1 MISALELRHIIES
14 GLLPR
19 SSTCTVNP
27 KGALLIKMIEASS
40 GRVELFVP
48 GVLVSD
54 LTSSRAISNL
64 ISELRTEMAARKNA
78 LCVSAAVNNRLAAS
92 NPTRSRRL
100 KSCGWGDQAAGVTP
114 QR

>member
-14 GLLPR
+14 GLLPS

-48 GVLVSD
+48 GVLASE

-64 ISELRTEMAARKNA
+64 ISELRIEMAARQNA
-78 LCVSAAVNNRLAAS
+78 LCMGATVN
-92 NPTRSRRL
+92 
-100 KSCGWGDQAAGVTP
+100 G
-114 QR
+114 

>member
-19 SSTCTVNP
+19 SCTCSVNP
-27 KGALLIKMIEASS
+27 KGSLLVKMIEPSS

-48 GVLVSD
+48 SVLASD

-64 ISELRTEMAARKNA
+64 IGKLRIEMAARQKICA
-78 LCVSAAVNNRLAAS
+78 
-92 NPTRSRRL
+92 
-100 KSCGWGDQAAGVTP
+100 
-114 QR
+114 

>member
-19 SSTCTVNP
+19 SCTCSVNP
-27 KGALLIKMIEASS
+27 QGSLLIKMIEASS

-48 GVLVSD
+48 GVLASD

-64 ISELRTEMAARKNA
+64 LGELRIEMTARKA
-78 LCVSAAVNNRLAAS
+78 ICA
-92 NPTRSRRL
+92 
-100 KSCGWGDQAAGVTP
+100 
-114 QR
+114 

>member
-19 SSTCTVNP
+19 SCTCTVNP
-27 KGALLIKMIEASS
+27 KGSLLIKMIEPSS

-48 GVLVSD
+48 GLLASE

-64 ISELRTEMAARKNA
+64 ISELRIEIAARQNA
-78 LCVSAAVNNRLAAS
+78 VCVSAAVNGGLAAS
-92 NPTRSRRL
+92 EPTRSRRF
-100 KSCGWGDQAAGVTP
+100 KSY
-114 QR
+114 

>member
-19 SSTCTVNP
+19 SCTCTVNL
-27 KGALLIKMIEASS
+27 KGALLIKMIEPSS

-48 GVLVSD
+48 SVLASD

-64 ISELRTEMAARKNA
+64 IGELRIEMAARKTICA
-78 LCVSAAVNNRLAAS
+78 
-92 NPTRSRRL
+92 
-100 KSCGWGDQAAGVTP
+100 
-114 QR
+114 

>member
-14 GLLPR
+14 GLLPS

-48 GVLVSD
+48 GVLASE

-64 ISELRTEMAARKNA
+64 IGELRIEMAARQNA
-78 LCVSAAVNNRLAAS
+78 LCMGATVN
-92 NPTRSRRL
+92 
-100 KSCGWGDQAAGVTP
+100 G
-114 QR
+114 

>member
-19 SSTCTVNP
+19 SCTCTVNP
-27 KGALLIKMIEASS
+27 KGSLLIKMIEPSS

-48 GVLVSD
+48 GLLASD

-64 ISELRTEMAARKNA
+64 ISELRIEMAARQNV
-78 LCVSAAVNNRLAAS
+78 LCMSAALN
-92 NPTRSRRL
+92 
-100 KSCGWGDQAAGVTP
+100 G
-114 QR
+114 